1 MGGGLYIRSSMV
13 DFIEVEEYMLKIELF
28 IKYFW
33 NEYLWVEKVFER
45 SKNEIFFFLN

>member
-33 NEYLWVEKVFER
+33 NEYCGLRKFLKGVR
-45 SKNEIFFFLN
+45 MRFFFF